1 MDVAGGT
8 ILAGTLLGTSVL
20 AGTMM
25 GLAISFRNLP
35 DVRSLKDFT
44 PSETSFVYDIKGKLL
59 SSLHGEANRKVVG
72 LDQISSHLKRAV
84 IAIEDSNFYYHHG
97 INLNSIGRAL
107 LVNFHSHGVKEG
119 ASTLTMQLVKNIF
132 LTHQR
137 TVDRKL
143 AEAVLAVRVE
153 QVFKKNEI
161 LEMYLNTIY
170 WGHNNYGV
178 QTAAES
184 YFNKSASE
192 LNLAE
197 ASMMAGLI
205 QAPES
210 YSPFVSLKAAK
221 KRQAL
226 VLSRMKELGWIS
238 AQEREDALNQ
248 PIKLGHKTAWTKSKL
263 PYVTDAV
270 VEELNRRFGEET
282 VKKGGMR
289 IQSTVDY
296 DMQQLAQESMQ
307 NAQRSLRNEGID
319 TKDLQIA
326 LASVDPRTHFIKDLV
341 GGSDYKKSQLNRAL
355 HSQRPPGST
364 FKPFV
369 YYAAFASGKYTPDSE
384 INDRPIHFQDGNGT
398 YVPKNYGGQYSG
410 VVSLRTALVNSIN
423 IPAIILGRRVGLDK
437 VIEICKSLGIN
448 SPLITAISLPLGSIG
463 VTPLEMA
470 GAYATFASNGWHS
483 DFASNGWHSESTI
496 LARVTNSRGDL
507 ILDNTPK
514 PQLILDPWATAT
526 LTSVLR
532 DVINEGTGK
541 QANIG
546 RQVAGKTGT
555 TDSERNIWFVGYVPQ
570 LATAIWV
577 GDDYNRRLGD
587 HVSGGGN
594 VAPIWGNFMERAL
607 RNVPEDYFEPPTKFK
622 RPSSN

>member
-448 SPLITAISLPLGSIG
+448 SPLIPAISLPLGSIG

-470 GAYATFASNGWHS
+470 GAYAT
-483 DFASNGWHSESTI
+483 FASNGWHSESTI